1 MRNNLE
7 VKNDVLVTDGNVTI
21 NENLNVGKEINADHI
36 ESTSS
41 ES

>member
-1 MRNNLE
+1 MSNNLE
-7 VKNDVLVTDGNVTI
+7 VKNDVLVTDGDVTI
-21 NENLNVGKEINADHI
+21 NEDLKVGKEIKADHV